1 MIVDFSLSYVWGMA
15 GLPYNASNT
24 IIPIDLQGG
33 VSIYARL
40 TYERNHIIGADLA
53 TSIAGIGFWAEAA
66 MYFPAQDVIMSNDLT
81 AFYPASPD
89 PVIVDSTI
97 LEAKPYMKF
106 VMGGDY
112 FFGDGSYLNIL
123 YIHGFIHERGKEALN
138 DYFFL
143 RYNKGFFND
152 KLKISPLSGAMIV
165 TDWKDIKNNY
175 ALAYLP
181 EIIYAATVNTEI
193 SLAFVLFEGKGN
205 NLFANMKD
213 YDMFAIKLNHVF

>member
-1 MIVDFSLSYVWGMA
+1 
-15 GLPYNASNT
+15 
-24 IIPIDLQGG
+24 
-33 VSIYARL
+33 
-40 TYERNHIIGADLA
+40 
-53 TSIAGIGFWAEAA
+53 
-66 MYFPAQDVIMSNDLT
+66 
-81 AFYPASPD
+81 
-89 PVIVDSTI
+89 
-97 LEAKPYMKF
+97 MKF

-112 FFGDGSYLNIL
+112 FFGDGSYLNVQ

-193 SLAFVLFEGKGN
+193 SLAFVLFDGKGN